1 MKSTRVIEFSA
12 LEGYPADYLVARLG
26 GRRGLIVR
34 NWEATIMAEKPF
46 LPARYAEQGG
56 GRPGEAIRNALK
68 RELRW
73 VARQMDSGLRETFRR
88 VFVYFELGT
97 LFSCIRYRA
106 RRDSGEE
113 VRDALESSL
122 LSRALKVAIMEAASQ
137 AQAMSA
143 AEGAFSSAFGIYGEN
158 AEGGDIAEA
167 EQRLTDAFLSDS
179 AARARHPV
187 IRGFFRTVVDMRNL
201 VSVYKRLRWGIEAA
215 PQVIEGGSARRSR
228 LRGISTEAA
237 LLSAIRRFTGLEAD
251 RPSEVENLFLKRLLV
266 YSKEAARNSG
276 AVGSVLD
283 YMLRCHVEA
292 RNLGLIFAGGDLERE
307 LLRAEIVP

>member
-1 MKSTRVIEFSA
+1 MKSTRVIEFPA

-34 NWEATIMAEKPF
+34 NWEATLMAEKPL

-56 GRPGEAIRNALK
+56 GRPEEAVRKALK
-68 RELRW
+68 SEIRW
-73 VARQMDSGLRETFRR
+73 VARQMDGGLREIFRR

-106 RRDSGEE
+106 RSDSGKE
-113 VRDALESSL
+113 VQDALESSL
-122 LSRALKVAIMEAASQ
+122 LSRALREALVEAASQ
-137 AQAMSA
+137 AEAMRA
-143 AEGAFSSAFGIYGEN
+143 AEEAFSSAFGIHGKN
-158 AEGGDIAEA
+158 AEGGEIIEA

-187 IRGFFRTVVDMRNL
+187 IRGFFRTVVDMRNM

-215 PQVIEGGSARRSR
+215 PPVIEGGSTRRSR
-228 LRGISTEAA
+228 FRGISTEPA
-237 LLSAIRRFTGLEAD
+237 LLSAIRRFTGLETD
-251 RPSEVENLFLKRLLV
+251 RPSEVENLFLKRLLA

-292 RNLGLIFAGGDLERE
+292 RNLGLIFAGGDLDRE
-307 LLRAEIVP
+307 ILRAEIVP